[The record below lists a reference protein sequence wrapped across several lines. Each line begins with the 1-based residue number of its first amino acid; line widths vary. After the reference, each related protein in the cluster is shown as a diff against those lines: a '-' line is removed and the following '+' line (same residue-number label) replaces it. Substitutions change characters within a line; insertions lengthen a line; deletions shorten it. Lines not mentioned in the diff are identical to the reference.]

1 MSSRATGQSE
11 VQVNSR
17 TVDDQ
22 KEISITSL
30 ANGGWVVT
38 WDSFAD
44 NHGNDWGIYQQLFA
58 ASGAMLGTEQRVNT
72 TTTDW
77 QLESTS
83 CALADGGWVVAWKSN
98 LQDGSGYGTYFQR
111 FDSTGAKVG
120 VETLI
125 NTTTAG
131 GQVAPHLAALA
142 DGGWIAAWDSLQ
154 DPDASV
160 GAFLQR
166 FDADGNAVGT
176 ETEINVNTTNNQN
189 VDDIVAL
196 ADGGWVIVWE
206 SFLQDGSS
214 TGVYQT
220 RYNASGTAITGDLL
234 VNTYTTSD
242 QSDAAAVALDDGGWV
257 VTWNSNGQDGDS
269 FGIYQQRYDRDGAAM
284 GPETQVHTT
293 ITGVQANSSVASLR
307 DGGWVVAWKSEHV
320 DADATGIVQQ
330 RFDADGHKVGTE
342 TVVNVTFADIQQ
354 NPVVTALGNGG
365 WIVAWESY
373 GQDGDKLGV
382 YQRVFMPDVEGTSKS
397 DTLVGTRWNE
407 TIIGHSGNDALKG
420 GGGDDVMVGGY
431 GNDTYYVNSVGDQ
444 VQETAAT
451 QGHDLVRS
459 SISYS
464 LFSNVFLEDLR
475 LTGGQDITGRG
486 NAGDNLIVG
495 NKGQNSLEGRSGNDQ
510 LRGGKGVDAFVFK
523 TGWDHDTVLDFH
535 ATGSDN
541 DLIDL
546 SGLGSVTG
554 WNDLKNHHLTQVGKD
569 IVIDGL
575 NGDILT
581 LNHVKLADLDKTD
594 FIFH

>member
-1 MSSRATGQSE
+1 MSSHATGQTE
-11 VQVNSR
+11 VQVNTR

-22 KEISITSL
+22 NEISVTAL
-30 ANGGWVVT
+30 AGGGWVVT

-44 NHGNDWGIYQQLFA
+44 NHGNDWGIYQQRFDA
-58 ASGAMLGTEQRVNT
+58 TGAKVGAEQRVNT

-77 QLESTS
+77 QLDSET

-111 FDSTGAKVG
+111 FDASGGLVG
-120 VETLI
+120 SETLI

-131 GQVAPHLAALA
+131 GQVAPHLVALA

-166 FDADGNAVGT
+166 FDADGNAVGI

-189 VDDIVAL
+189 VDGIVVL
-196 ADGGWVIVWE
+196 ADGGWVVVWE

-214 TGVYQT
+214 VGVYQT
-220 RYNASGTAITGDLL
+220 RYDASGTPITGDVL
-234 VNTYTTSD
+234 VNTYTASD
-242 QSDAAAVALDDGGWV
+242 QSDAAVAALDDGGWV

-269 FGIYQQRYDRDGAAM
+269 FGIYQQRYDRDGVAM

-293 ITGVQANSSVASLR
+293 ITGVQANSSVAALS

-320 DADATGIVQQ
+320 DGDATGIVQQ

-342 TVVNVTFADIQQ
+342 TVVNVTVADIQQ
-354 NPVVTALGNGG
+354 NPIVTALGNGG
-365 WIVAWESY
+365 WIVTWESY

-382 YQRVFMPDVEGTSKS
+382 FQRVFMPDVEGGSGA
-397 DTLVGTRWNE
+397 DVLAGTRWNE
-407 TIIGHSGNDALKG
+407 TIIGHAGNDVLMG
-420 GGGDDVMVGGY
+420 RGGDDVMVGGY
-431 GNDTYYVNSVGDQ
+431 GNDTYVVNSAGDL
-444 VQETAAT
+444 VQEAGAT
-451 QGHDLVRS
+451 QGHDLVKS

-464 LFSNVFLEDLR
+464 LFSNQFLEDLT
-475 LTGGQDITGRG
+475 LTGKQNLTGRG
-486 NAGDNLIVG
+486 NSADNLIMG
-495 NKGQNSLEGRSGNDQ
+495 NRGQNSLEGRLGDDT
-510 LRGGKGVDAFVFK
+510 LKGGKQVDTFVFK
-523 TGWDHDTVLDFH
+523 TGWEHDTVLDFH
-535 ATGSDN
+535 ATGAAHDI
-541 DLIDL
+541 IDI

-554 WNDLKNHHLTQVGKD
+554 WNDLKHHHLTQVGKD
-569 IVIDGL
+569 VVLDGL

-581 LNHVKLADLDKTD
+581 LRNVQLANLDKAD